1 MPVLQSQA
9 RMEEGPTVGEG
20 RPQNTMCEYRG
31 VGQVGGQDLR
41 AQQAHLPLA
50 RLLRHRVLYG
60 LDGCDHSVLAPPPP
74 PLRPLP
80 SLVPG
85 PLFRCAEPRRRGQGV
100 RQPQPLA
107 SVPQQGPSHA
117 HTAACEPAQL
127 ILLGAHGPPEWKEVF
142 DDPLLPLMVDIGYGA
157 QILTGH
163 KENAEFVLAMCPAE
177 PYVLSGGKDKSVVL
191 WSIQD
196 HISALGDSL
205 SSPRASGSKQSVK
218 TTNEKENPK
227 VDPRGIFHGHDN
239 TVEDVEFCPS
249 SAQEFCSVGN
259 DACLIL
265 WDARTGTAPAVK

>member
-142 DDPLLPLMVDIGYGA
+142 DDPLLPLMVDIGYG
-157 QILTGH
+157 
-163 KENAEFVLAMCPAE
+163 
-177 PYVLSGGKDKSVVL
+177 KDKSVVL